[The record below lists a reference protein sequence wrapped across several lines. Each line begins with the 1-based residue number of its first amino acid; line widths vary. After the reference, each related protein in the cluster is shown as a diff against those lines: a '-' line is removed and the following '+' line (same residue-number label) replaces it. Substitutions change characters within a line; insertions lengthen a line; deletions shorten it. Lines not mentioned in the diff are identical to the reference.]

1 MHDSKNVKNI
11 TVFCRLRKSVVETLV
26 SLSVVNGDKI
36 FKNMLCTTGTT
47 DFNSLA
53 LPQQQASCVEH

>member
-1 MHDSKNVKNI
+1 
-11 TVFCRLRKSVVETLV
+11 VETLV